1 MCVAE
6 LPLRASFTMRHF
18 GKVTTA
24 NALDYAKTA
33 VAKCVIL
40 VGFAIWGKPSLT
52 EAYRQF
58 QLTLILI
65 LIYFACLPSSTH
77 LVPLGSKLTQK
88 LLARRSISATH
99 MGQGLTT

>member
-6 LPLRASFTMRHF
+6 LPLWASFTMRHF

-24 NALDYAKTA
+24 TALDYAKTT

-40 VGFAIWGKPSLT
+40 VEFAVWGKPSLT
-52 EAYRQF
+52 EAYREF

-65 LIYFACLPSSTH
+65 LINFVCLPSSTQ

-88 LLARRSISATH
+88 FLARRSISATH